1 MSAAADR
8 MPILPTRMSRMTP
21 MTRFLIGILGFI
33 MVLTLIA
40 MAAEVLKDPRL
51 FPVSNVDV
59 LGTLDYT
66 DRASLSAAVE
76 NDVRKGLLALDIDK
90 VRDDVEA
97 LPWVAAAHVRR
108 EWPARLTIAI
118 EEHEPAARWNN
129 DGLVSKRH
137 QMFLPP
143 QLHPDSA
150 QHMQWQE
157 HFAQLPRLSGATG
170 RHDAVLD
177 DYRHYQIKLSEIG
190 LSIVSLNEDDRHSQ
204 TLELS
209 NSVIVKLG
217 YENRRER
224 LHSFIA
230 VHDRLVTDDQ
240 SNQTLR
246 FDMRYKNG
254 FAFTGRKPSPGVI

>member
-1 MSAAADR
+1 MSAASDQMSIFPAR
-8 MPILPTRMSRMTP
+8 MHRLPP
-21 MTRFLIGILGFI
+21 MTRFMIGVLGFI
-33 MVLTLIA
+33 MVLTLFA
-40 MAAEVLKDPRL
+40 MGSEFLKDPRL

-66 DRASLSAAVE
+66 DRSSLSGVVE
-76 NDVRKGLLALDIDK
+76 DDVRKGLLALDIDR
-90 VRDDVEA
+90 VRDEVES
-97 LPWVAAAHVRR
+97 LPWVAAAHIRR
-108 EWPARLTIAI
+108 EWPGRLTLGI

-137 QMFLPP
+137 EMFLPP
-143 QLHPDSA
+143 QLHPNSA
-150 QHMQWQE
+150 QHMEWQE
-157 HFAQLPRLSGATG
+157 HFSNLPRLSGDEG

-177 DYRHYQIKLSEIG
+177 DYRHYQLRLSIIG
-190 LSIVSLNEDDRHSQ
+190 LSIVSLNEDNRRSQ

-217 YENRRER
+217 YENQRER

-230 VHDRLVTDDQ
+230 VHDRLVKGDQ
-240 SNQTLR
+240 MGQSLR

-254 FAFTGRKPSPGVI
+254 FAFTGRNPSPGVI

>member
-1 MSAAADR
+1 MNVDSER
-8 MPILPTRMSRMTP
+8 MPIFPTRLHRLP
-21 MTRFLIGILGFI
+21 PVTRFLVGLLGLI

-40 MAAEVLKDPRL
+40 MASEVLKDPRV

-66 DRASLSAAVE
+66 DRASLSAQVQD
-76 NDVRKGLLALDIDK
+76 NIGKGLLALDIDQ
-90 VRDDVEA
+90 VRSDVEA

-118 EEHEPAARWNN
+118 EEHEPAARWNS

-137 QMFLPP
+137 EMFLPP
-143 QLHPDSA
+143 QLQPDSA

-157 HFAQLPRLSGATG
+157 HFVNLPRLSGASG
-170 RHDAVLD
+170 RHDSVLD
-177 DYRHYQIKLSEIG
+177 DFRHYEEKLDAIG
-190 LSIVSLNEDDRHSQ
+190 LSIVSLNEDDRRSQ

-209 NSVIVKLG
+209 DSVIVKLG
-217 YENRRER
+217 YENQRER
-224 LHSFIA
+224 LQNFIL
-230 VHDRLVTDDQ
+230 VHDRLVTESNAGQ
-240 SNQTLR
+240 SLR

-254 FAFTGRKPSPGVI
+254 FAFTGRRPSPGVI